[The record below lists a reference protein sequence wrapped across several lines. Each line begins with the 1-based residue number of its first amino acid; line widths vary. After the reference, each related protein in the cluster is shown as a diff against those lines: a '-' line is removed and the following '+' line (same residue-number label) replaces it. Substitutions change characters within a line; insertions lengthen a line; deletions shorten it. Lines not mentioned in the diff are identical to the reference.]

1 MELIEATT
9 TTVLQEQLREVRD
22 TGVETRTGTTLSVI
36 EQFDNT
42 SVGDRVVNRDLV
54 PFMRSRNIQFISKK
68 VKPLTRLY
76 AFFDGVDVTKYC
88 VPKLLEINMI
98 SGTFEVGEK
107 VTGVVRKTG
116 LGPDPLTETSANIT
130 FRVAQSNH
138 KEGPY
143 NTPASTYPQNPYT
156 SQILSSTYSS
166 TSTILNID
174 TFSLSNEPQ
183 GDYSG
188 WVESNMILVGE
199 SSGSQ
204 ATITNVRLVSDL
216 SATLI
221 GSFYLPNPNTNIHP
235 RFEAGSKVLTF
246 INNDLNDQNTATTI
260 AEEGFT
266 SSGTLETVQENII
279 SVRNARV
286 ENKQEFQERAVA
298 RTTGT
303 QVVASRVISSSNSSV
318 VVGWYDPLAQSF
330 LVDDETGVF
339 LTSCD
344 VFFRSKDDLDVPVTF
359 QLRTMQGG
367 FPTQNVIPFSEIVLE
382 PSEVQTS
389 GDGSVATNVQFKAPV
404 YLEGGKEYCICLASN
419 STKYS
424 VYISRIGENDLITQ
438 TFISN
443 QPYLGSLFKSQNA
456 STWEASQWED
466 MKFTLYRANFLES
479 GTVEFYSP
487 QLTEGNR
494 QIAKLLP
501 DSLSLNSKKVRIGI
515 SSNLNDSGLTIGNTI
530 LQRGTNAS
538 GNYVGSAGSAIGQLK
553 VINAG
558 IGYTGNMTFTGVS
571 LETITGNGTGATA
584 DITIS
589 NGSVVSSGATIV
601 TRGNGYQIGDV
612 LAISSIGTFNTGT
625 NARLSIVSIASTNQ
639 LVLDNVQ
646 GDFVVGIANTI
657 QYINSSGIT
666 TNLNYSSGSNV
677 QITNITTVNDGLHI
691 KVNHKNHGMYSSDN
705 YVILSN
711 IQSDIKPTKLS
722 IAYQA
727 DSVGS
732 ISIDDSTNFG
742 TFENVGVGTTNPGY
756 LLIGNEIIGYTSAS
770 SGIVGG
776 NISRGSN
783 PLTYPVGTPVYKY
796 ELNGISLNRINQTH
810 YLGDATVSD
819 AITFDSYNIKLDM
832 SSSGINRSTDTPFP
846 SLYQK
851 QTKSSGGSNIQATQ
865 NIPFEIIT
873 PVVQNLTVQGTSL
886 TGEVRTTTGTSISGN
901 EIPFANNGFDPITIN
916 SPNYLSTTRLIASK
930 VNEDFNLSNVPG
942 NKSMNLRLL
951 LGTVDTRLS
960 PVIDTQRISTILTS
974 NRVNSVI
981 TDYANDPRVNEIAND
996 PTAFQYISKE
1006 INLENPATSI
1016 KLLLNA
1022 HINLYSDVR
1031 AFYSIS
1037 ENPNFEPIFTPF
1049 PGYLNLDYR
1058 NQVISVENNDG
1069 RSDKFVTPSNALGF
1083 VSSEI
1088 NFSEYSFTA
1097 DQLPPFRSFRI
1108 KIVSTSTNQVYVPR
1122 LKDLRTI
1129 ALA

>member
-1 MELIEATT
+1 
-9 TTVLQEQLREVRD
+9 
-22 TGVETRTGTTLSVI
+22 
-36 EQFDNT
+36 
-42 SVGDRVVNRDLV
+42 
-54 PFMRSRNIQFISKK
+54 
-68 VKPLTRLY
+68 
-76 AFFDGVDVTKYC
+76 
-88 VPKLLEINMI
+88 
-98 SGTFEVGEK
+98 
-107 VTGVVRKTG
+107 
-116 LGPDPLTETSANIT
+116 
-130 FRVAQSNH
+130 
-138 KEGPY
+138 
-143 NTPASTYPQNPYT
+143 
-156 SQILSSTYSS
+156 
-166 TSTILNID
+166 
-174 TFSLSNEPQ
+174 
-183 GDYSG
+183 
-188 WVESNMILVGE
+188 
-199 SSGSQ
+199 
-204 ATITNVRLVSDL
+204 
-216 SATLI
+216 
-221 GSFYLPNPNTNIHP
+221 
-235 RFEAGSKVLTF
+235 
-246 INNDLNDQNTATTI
+246 
-260 AEEGFT
+260 
-266 SSGTLETVQENII
+266 
-279 SVRNARV
+279 
-286 ENKQEFQERAVA
+286 
-298 RTTGT
+298 
-303 QVVASRVISSSNSSV
+303 
-318 VVGWYDPLAQSF
+318 
-330 LVDDETGVF
+330 
-339 LTSCD
+339 
-344 VFFRSKDDLDVPVTF
+344 
-359 QLRTMQGG
+359 
-367 FPTQNVIPFSEIVLE
+367 
-382 PSEVQTS
+382 
-389 GDGSVATNVQFKAPV
+389 
-404 YLEGGKEYCICLASN
+404 
-419 STKYS
+419 
-424 VYISRIGENDLITQ
+424 
-438 TFISN
+438 
-443 QPYLGSLFKSQNA
+443 
-456 STWEASQWED
+456 

-1097 DQLPPFRSFRI
+1097 DQLPPFLVVLD
-1108 KIVSTSTNQVYVPR
+1108 KVSYM
-1122 LKDLRTI
+1122 LY
-1129 ALA
+1129 